1 VSREESFEPIRIGVI
16 GAGVMGSGIAQTT
29 ATAGME
35 TWCYDVAPDALE
47 RAREMV
53 ATGRYGVL
61 RGVERGKLTQEEADA
76 ALARL
81 HFCKHF
87 EDAAAADLVIECVPE
102 RLELKVKTF
111 RDLDRAAPPHTVLAS
126 NTSGFSIAGLAAAT
140 DRPDRVVGWHWA
152 SPPVVMRFAE
162 IVAGPDTSDASIATV
177 CRAAERC
184 GKNPIVVK
192 DNAMVWGFVANRI
205 YGAMLREAGRV
216 VEEGVADAEGINQL
230 MVDCFNW
237 PVGPFA
243 MVKGATRGWD
253 GSG

>member
-1 VSREESFEPIRIGVI
+1 MSDTEASESQRIGVI
-16 GAGVMGSGIAQTT
+16 GAGVMGSGIALTT

-35 TWCYDVAPDALE
+35 TCCYDVAPDALM
-47 RAREMV
+47 RAREQV
-53 ATGRYGVL
+53 ATGRYGVQ
-61 RGVERGKLTQEEADA
+61 RGVERGKLTRDEADS
-76 ALARL
+76 ALSRL
-81 HFCKHF
+81 HFSDRF
-87 EDAAAADLVIECVPE
+87 EEAAAADIVIECVPE
-102 RLELKVKTF
+102 RLDLKVKTF
-111 RDLDRAAPPHTVLAS
+111 RELDCAAPAHAILAS

-184 GKNPIVVK
+184 GKNPVVVK

-216 VEEGVADAEGINQL
+216 VEEGVADTAGINQL

-243 MVKGATRGWD
+243 MVEGATKGWTP
-253 GSG
+253 SG